1 MDRALLVYSIWI
13 CVLFFGILAG
23 GKLVVPKF
31 ANKEKDLDV
40 LDLVHAACE
49 ALRFSQIEDSAEELM
64 RLVRCKENSLAKLWI
79 VFVSFRCKENI

>member
-13 CVLFFGILAG
+13 CVLFFGVLAG
-23 GKLVVPKF
+23 GKLVVPYHTTGLPKF

-64 RLVRCKENSLAKLWI
+64 RLVRFAKTDD
-79 VFVSFRCKENI
+79 FQSHENI